1 MLKYRKAL
9 RTAFAPSPA
18 AMIICFLGTLVISPA
33 AIFNPYSK
41 DYLFN
46 IQPSFFIGVLASD
59 MYGAR
64 LVGYYAIEGYWSY
77 SNISKE

>member
-1 MLKYRKAL
+1 
-9 RTAFAPSPA
+9 
-18 AMIICFLGTLVISPA
+18 VIS
-33 AIFNPYSK
+33 FYSK

-64 LVGYYAIEGYWSY
+64 LVGYYAIEGY
-77 SNISKE
+77 